1 MTLNK
6 GLRVLTALA
15 CLGLPFGATA
25 QTTNPDKA
33 PSDASGL
40 NRATFGHKGWADTKG
55 GAGGRILKVT
65 NLNASGHGSFREAVE
80 AEGPRIIVFE
90 VGGVIDLEKS
100 SISIKNPYLTIA
112 GQTAPDPGITFI
124 RGEFNL
130 STHDVII
137 QHIAV
142 RPGQAGET
150 ERGSW
155 SPDGISARGVHN
167 IIIDHSSF
175 SWAVDE
181 NLSASGQRFQG
192 ETGDEWRRGA
202 AYKVTFSHNLI
213 YEGLKESTHPKGE
226 HSKGMLIHDNTDQ
239 IFVYGNVFASNY
251 ERNALF
257 KGGSRAA
264 MVNNLIY
271 NPGLRAV
278 HYNLVAH
285 EWGGREFQTG
295 WLTLV
300 GNVYRQGPDTVPHTP
315 LFTLG
320 GVGDI
325 ELHLK
330 NNIAV
335 DTQGSPV
342 AHTGRYTT
350 SQARI
355 LYTQTPF
362 LPEGVTPLAAERLEH
377 VIPLTAGMR
386 PWKRDPLDF
395 KLLSD
400 VVESRGLIVDHEGQS
415 TGYPNY
421 KPTQRSFNPDDWN
434 LEDMSPKAGW
444 DSLFVNSYKAR

>member
-1 MTLNK
+1 
-6 GLRVLTALA
+6 
-15 CLGLPFGATA
+15 
-25 QTTNPDKA
+25 
-33 PSDASGL
+33 
-40 NRATFGHKGWADTKG
+40 
-55 GAGGRILKVT
+55 
-65 NLNASGHGSFREAVE
+65 
-80 AEGPRIIVFE
+80 
-90 VGGVIDLEKS
+90 
-100 SISIKNPYLTIA
+100 
-112 GQTAPDPGITFI
+112 
-124 RGEFNL
+124 
-130 STHDVII
+130 
-137 QHIAV
+137 
-142 RPGQAGET
+142 
-150 ERGSW
+150 
-155 SPDGISARGVHN
+155 
-167 IIIDHSSF
+167 
-175 SWAVDE
+175 
-181 NLSASGQRFQG
+181 
-192 ETGDEWRRGA
+192 
-202 AYKVTFSHNLI
+202 
-213 YEGLKESTHPKGE
+213 STHPKGE

-257 KGGSRAA
+257 KGGARAA

-325 ELHLK
+325 ELHLRD
-330 NNIAV
+330 NIAV

-377 VIPLTAGMR
+377 VIPFTAGMR
-386 PWKRDPLDF
+386 PWKRDPIDF

-400 VVESRGLIVDHEGQS
+400 VVESRGLIVDNEGQS